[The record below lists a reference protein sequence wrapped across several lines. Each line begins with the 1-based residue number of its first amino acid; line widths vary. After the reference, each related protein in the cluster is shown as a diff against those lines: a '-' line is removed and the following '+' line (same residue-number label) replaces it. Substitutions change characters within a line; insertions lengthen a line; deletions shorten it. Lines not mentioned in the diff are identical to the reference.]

1 MPIYAYKCS
10 DCGHEKEVLQKISDA
25 PLTDCPD
32 CGRPSMA
39 KMVTAAGFQ
48 LKGSGWY
55 VTDFRNKD
63 AGGKA
68 GKADKTDSADKAD
81 QAGKVDRTESANDA
95 KAASAAAPSPA
106 PAAGAPAC
114 GGGGASCS

>member
-10 DCGHEKEVLQKISDA
+10 ECGHEEEVLQKISDA

-32 CGRPSMA
+32 CGQPSMA

-63 AGGKA
+63 SGAKGGKN
-68 GKADKTDSADKAD
+68 GKTEKNDKTD
-81 QAGKVDRTESANDA
+81 SANDA
-95 KAASAAAPSPA
+95 KAGGTGEAKSDGGSSAAAT
-106 PAAGAPAC
+106 AGAHAC
-114 GGGGASCS
+114 GSGGCASCS